1 MLDSRRERTLPGPP
15 GPRLKVRRGRADSR
29 YVEDVALDMSF
40 FAALERVSIVREFVE
55 VFCRGGLD
63 PDVLERLALAAHEL
77 LENAAK
83 YRAGGRSRLQLGL
96 QRVDTVE
103 YAYVSVT
110 NRIDVSQVD
119 HLKAVIAEVNDR
131 DDPAVYERVLK
142 RAAARGEGS
151 GLGLARIRF
160 EAELD
165 LKVQFEGQSVSV
177 TAARALSGPFSS

>member
-1 MLDSRRERTLPGPP
+1 
-15 GPRLKVRRGRADSR
+15 
-29 YVEDVALDMSF
+29 
-40 FAALERVSIVREFVE
+40 
-55 VFCRGGLD
+55 
-63 PDVLERLALAAHEL
+63 
-77 LENAAK
+77 
-83 YRAGGRSRLQLGL
+83 
-96 QRVDTVE
+96 
-103 YAYVSVT
+103 VSVT

>member
-40 FAALERVSIVREFVE
+40 
-55 VFCRGGLD
+55 FCRGGLD